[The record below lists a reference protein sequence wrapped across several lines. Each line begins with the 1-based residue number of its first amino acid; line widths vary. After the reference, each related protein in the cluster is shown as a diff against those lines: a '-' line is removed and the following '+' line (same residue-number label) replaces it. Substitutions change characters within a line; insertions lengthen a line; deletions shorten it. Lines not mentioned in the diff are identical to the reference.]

1 MWPFV
6 KEGHAEMLSATTQHQ
21 GKCFNPHMPSFDPG
35 RESVQNIYKLM
46 IGSIVPR
53 PIAFV
58 SSQDARGVRNLAP
71 FSFFTGVS
79 ADPPVILFCPTVRPE
94 DPSRGLAAHKDTLLN
109 VIATREFV
117 VNVVSEEIAER
128 MNLTSAQVPPD
139 VDEFALAGLTPVPSD
154 LVKPPR
160 VAESPVQMEC
170 RLRQIIEVS
179 DRPSGGSIVL
189 GEVVRFHVDDA
200 LVENFRIDPEK
211 LAAIGRMGG
220 TTYARTRDRFDL
232 KRPE

>member
-1 MWPFV
+1 MV
-6 KEGHAEMLSATTQHQ
+6 
-21 GKCFNPHMPSFDPG
+21 SFDPA
-35 RESVQNIYKLM
+35 REPVQNIYKLM
-46 IGSIVPR
+46 IGTIVPR

-58 SSQDARGVRNLAP
+58 SSLDEHGVRNLAP
-71 FSFFTGVS
+71 FSYFTAVS
-79 ADPPVILFCPTVRPE
+79 ADPPVVLFCPSVRRD
-94 DPSRGLAAHKDTLLN
+94 DPQRGLVAHKDTLLN

-117 VNVVSEEIAER
+117 INVVTDALVEK
-128 MNLTSAQVPPD
+128 MNLTSAQVPPE
-139 VDEFALAGLTPVPSD
+139 VDEFELAGLTPLPSE

-160 VAESPVQMEC
+160 VAESPLQMEC

-189 GEVVRFHVDDA
+189 GEVLRFHVRED

-211 LAAIGRMGG
+211 LAAVGRMGG
-220 TTYARTRDRFDL
+220 TTYVRTHDRFDL

>member
-1 MWPFV
+1 MV
-6 KEGHAEMLSATTQHQ
+6 
-21 GKCFNPHMPSFDPG
+21 SFDPA
-35 RESVQNIYKLM
+35 REPVQNIYKLM
-46 IGSIVPR
+46 IGAIVPR

-58 SSQDARGVRNLAP
+58 SSLDEHGVRNLAP
-71 FSFFTGVS
+71 FSYFTAVS
-79 ADPPVILFCPTVRPE
+79 ADPPVVLFCPSVRRD
-94 DPSRGLAAHKDTLLN
+94 DPQRGLVAHKDTLLN

-117 VNVVSEEIAER
+117 INVVTDALVEK
-128 MNLTSAQVPPD
+128 MNLTSAQVPPE
-139 VDEFALAGLTPVPSD
+139 VDEFDLAGLTPLPSE

-179 DRPSGGSIVL
+179 DRPSGGSVVL
-189 GEVVRFHVDDA
+189 GEVLRFHVRED

-211 LAAIGRMGG
+211 LAAVGRMGG
-220 TTYARTRDRFDL
+220 PTYVRTYDRFDL

>member
-1 MWPFV
+1 MV
-6 KEGHAEMLSATTQHQ
+6 
-21 GKCFNPHMPSFDPG
+21 SFDPA
-35 RESVQNIYKLM
+35 REPVQNIYKLM
-46 IGSIVPR
+46 IGAIVPR

-58 SSQDARGVRNLAP
+58 SSLDEHGVRNLAP
-71 FSFFTGVS
+71 FSYFTAVS
-79 ADPPVILFCPTVRPE
+79 ADPPVVLFCPSVRRD
-94 DPSRGLAAHKDTLLN
+94 DPQRGLVAHKDTLLN

-117 VNVVSEEIAER
+117 INVVTDALVEK
-128 MNLTSAQVPPD
+128 MNLTSAQVPPE
-139 VDEFALAGLTPVPSD
+139 VDEFELAGLTPLPSE

-189 GEVVRFHVDDA
+189 GEVLRFHVRED

-211 LAAIGRMGG
+211 LAAVGRMGG
-220 TTYARTRDRFDL
+220 ATYVRTHDRFDL